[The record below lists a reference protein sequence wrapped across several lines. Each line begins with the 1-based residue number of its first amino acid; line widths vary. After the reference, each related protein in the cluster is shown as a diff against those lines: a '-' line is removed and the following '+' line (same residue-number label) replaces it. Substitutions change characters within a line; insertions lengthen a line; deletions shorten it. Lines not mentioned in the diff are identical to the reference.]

1 MEQSVERPSTTPKKK
16 KKKILYGF
24 DGRRGGGGEELLTQG
39 EEFDSDLN
47 DQNYSKPLKKIDR
60 TFSYPTE

>member
-1 MEQSVERPSTTPKKK
+1 MGLMGEE
-16 KKKILYGF
+16 
-24 DGRRGGGGEELLTQG
+24 GGGEELLTQG

>member
-16 KKKILYGF
+16 KKKDIVWVWWAK
-24 DGRRGGGGEELLTQG
+24 RGGGEELLTQG

>member
-16 KKKILYGF
+16 KKRYCMGLMGEE
-24 DGRRGGGGEELLTQG
+24 GGGEELLTQG